1 MTLFVISYLCF
12 AVFVIVVSARIY
24 KQVSLPVHFR
34 WELYPVQHEPKEK
47 AAYGGSY
54 MEEVNWW
61 EKNRHK
67 SLANEI
73 RYMAPEILLL
83 RGLREENRRLWS
95 VSFPF
100 HFGLYLLFGTL
111 FLLIVEAILMVF
123 GCKIY
128 PGTGTFSSFLYYLTI
143 LTGFLGLVLGLVGV
157 TGLIRKRLTNAELR
171 NYSSPLDYFNL
182 FFFQLFFVVGLLT
195 WLFLDHSFG
204 SARYYL
210 YSLITFG
217 GRPEGSAVDTGV
229 LGTLTVLLGSLL
241 FAYIPLTHM
250 SHMFMK
256 YFMYHN
262 VRWEDT
268 PNLKGSHLEAAILE
282 NLGFK
287 PTWISPHIGADGKK
301 TWSEIANPKSKED

>member
-1 MTLFVISYLCF
+1 MTLFVISYLCV
-12 AVFVIVVSARIY
+12 AVFVIVASARIY

-47 AAYGGSY
+47 AAYGGSF

-67 SLANEI
+67 SLGNEI
-73 RYMAPEILLL
+73 TYMAPEILLL
-83 RGLREENRRLWS
+83 RGLREENRTLWN

-100 HFGLYLLFGTL
+100 HLGLYLLFGTL
-111 FLLIVEAILMVF
+111 FLLIIEAIFMVF
-123 GCKIY
+123 GYKID
-128 PGTGTFSSFLYYLTI
+128 PGTGAFFSLLYYLTI
-143 LTGFLGLVLGLVGV
+143 LTGSSGLILGLVGV
-157 TGLIRKRLTNAELR
+157 TGLIRRRLTDAELR

-182 FFFQLFFVVGLLT
+182 FFFLLFFVVGLLT
-195 WLFLDHSFG
+195 WLFLDRSFG

-217 GRPEGSAVDTGV
+217 GRPEGSAVNTGV

-268 PNLKGSHLEAAILE
+268 PNLKGSHVEAAILE

-287 PTWISPHIGADGKK
+287 PTWLSPHVDADGKK
-301 TWSEIANPKSKED
+301 TWSEIASPKTKED